1 MLELYLLR
9 HARAKRANG
18 KLRDA
23 DRPLSRRGRCQA
35 AAMAPAL
42 ARRGAFD
49 GEVLASPARR
59 TRETLEAM
67 AEALPENSLK
77 QRLRLDE
84 ALYTFDGEALR
95 AWLQALPE
103 GSRRVLVVGHNPA
116 LLELARWLSPQAPE
130 ALPTGAL
137 LHLSLRGESWRAL
150 ERHAAERLVSLTPEQ
165 ASHGLFLRRAPVPEP
180 VEKGSGAESLQ
191 GRLDHLYR
199 RVRALEPGVQAGID
213 PEFLHQYRVNLRR
226 SRAIGEAVLA
236 AIKVPGL
243 KKRLKR
249 LKQRAQATSDLR
261 DLDVFLESLVQAPPL
276 LQASTRCALHDWLS
290 ERARDQHERLCQ
302 QLNQPDYAEEMQA
315 WQAFLDGDGIRQALA
330 RLSAVRVE
338 AVLAERIAGHDRDL
352 AVLTPDAPDE
362 AFHDLRKAVKRIRYL
377 AELAPKRHRRLL
389 KELKERQSLLGEFQD
404 LCTRQAWIAAFAA
417 GLDGSPRRWQECDA
431 WCRELE
437 AQKRALREQ
446 IMALVPLAGPA
457 SG

>member
-1 MLELYLLR
+1 MAADVQKELHGFVAL
-9 HARAKRANG
+9 NG
-18 KLRDA
+18 GRSFFFQAEDGIRDA
-23 DRPLSRRGRCQA
+23 DVTGVQTC
-35 AAMAPAL
+35 AL
-42 ARRGAFD
+42 PIC
-49 GEVLASPARR
+49 PARR

-199 RVRALEPGVQAGID
+199 RVRAPGPGGPA
-213 PEFLHQYRVNLRR
+213 RR
-226 SRAIGEAVLA
+226 SEEGRGGE
-236 AIKVPGL
+236 G
-243 KKRLKR
+243 
-249 LKQRAQATSDLR
+249 
-261 DLDVFLESLVQAPPL
+261 
-276 LQASTRCALHDWLS
+276 
-290 ERARDQHERLCQ
+290 
-302 QLNQPDYAEEMQA
+302 
-315 WQAFLDGDGIRQALA
+315 GG
-330 RLSAVRVE
+330 
-338 AVLAERIAGHDRDL
+338 
-352 AVLTPDAPDE
+352 
-362 AFHDLRKAVKRIRYL
+362 
-377 AELAPKRHRRLL
+377 
-389 KELKERQSLLGEFQD
+389 
-404 LCTRQAWIAAFAA
+404 
-417 GLDGSPRRWQECDA
+417 
-431 WCRELE
+431 
-437 AQKRALREQ
+437 
-446 IMALVPLAGPA
+446 
-457 SG
+457 